1 MLNSTEVLT
10 KKPWV
15 RVPEFP
21 RIFLSMLVIFI
32 DGTTSLNSGQR
43 LAIVNQTHLELVGGK
58 LVLQKLEVFGLI
70 KNNFMGIIGIG
81 VTLTQ

>member
-1 MLNSTEVLT
+1 
-10 KKPWV
+10 
-15 RVPEFP
+15 
-21 RIFLSMLVIFI
+21 MLVIFI
-32 DGTTSLNSGQR
+32 DGTTLNSGQR
-43 LAIVNQTHLELVGGK
+43 LANVNRTHLELVSGK